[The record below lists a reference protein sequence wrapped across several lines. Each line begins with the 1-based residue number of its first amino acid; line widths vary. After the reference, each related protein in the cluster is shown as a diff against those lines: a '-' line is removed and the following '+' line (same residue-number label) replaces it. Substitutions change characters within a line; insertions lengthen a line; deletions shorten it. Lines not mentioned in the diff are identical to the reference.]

1 MAWKPDITVAAII
14 ARGQQF
20 LMVEELIQGQQVINQ
35 PAGHV
40 EINESPAAAVVRE
53 ALEETAWQFIP
64 RHVVGVYCWRK
75 PGSLQD
81 TLRIAY
87 CGELGRHDP
96 SRRYDQPVIA
106 NHWLSRTQLAAMH
119 ARLRTPLV
127 LRCIDDY
134 LGGRRLPLDL
144 LVDLRAE

>member
-14 ARGQQF
+14 DRDRQF
-20 LMVEELIQGQQVINQ
+20 LIVEELIKGRHVLNQ

-40 EINESPAAAVVRE
+40 EAHESPGAAVVRE

-64 RHVVGVYCWRK
+64 RHLVGIYLWRR
-75 PGSLQD
+75 PGTMAD

-87 CGELGRHDP
+87 CGDLGAHDAA
-96 SRRYDQPVIA
+96 RRYDRPVIA
-106 NHWLSRTQLAAMH
+106 NHWLSREQLAAQSS
-119 ARLRTPLV
+119 RLRTPLV

-134 LGGRRLPLDL
+134 LAGQRLPLN
-144 LVDLRAE
+144 